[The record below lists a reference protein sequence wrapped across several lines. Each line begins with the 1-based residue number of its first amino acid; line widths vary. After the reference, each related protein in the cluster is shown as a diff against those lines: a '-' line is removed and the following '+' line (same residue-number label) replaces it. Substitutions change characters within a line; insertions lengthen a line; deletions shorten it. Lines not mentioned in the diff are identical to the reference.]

1 MKFSNRALRDPIARA
16 MVVLG
21 LVVRGFANVLV
32 LRGIAVGC
40 FLVLVF
46 DSSFAAW
53 RRFSHIASDTAT
65 GFLRAVGG
73 ILALNAAFDDQG
85 VGISELDV
93 HIFLVEAG
101 KFALELVGLFVLAD
115 VEFGLEGAD
124 GGVEAACAL
133 SVVVVEETEEGVHVA
148 AWEACEERHCCLL
161 ICGSW

>member
-1 MKFSNRALRDPIARA
+1 MELSNRALRDPIARA
-16 MVVLG
+16 MVVLD
-21 LVVRGFANVLV
+21 LVVRGFGDVLV
-32 LRGIAVGC
+32 PRGIAIGC

-46 DSSFAAW
+46 DSSFTAW

-73 ILALNAAFDDQG
+73 ILALDAAFDDQG

-93 HIFLVEAG
+93 HIFLVDAG
-101 KFALELVGLFVLAD
+101 KFALELVGLFVLTD

-124 GGVEAACAL
+124 GGVEAAGAL
-133 SVVVVEETEEGVHVA
+133 GVVVVEETEERVYVV
-148 AWEACEERHCCLL
+148 AWEACEERHCCLV